1 VRVEVPLRWGDL
13 DAQGHVNNARYID
26 YLQDAR
32 ADFLYELGLSGLLR
46 EGFVVHLNQIEYLAP
61 VFFSEEPLEVE
72 VTVSSLDSEMVTL
85 AYDLYQ
91 ADRLVAD
98 ARTRVGGYD
107 ITTHTL
113 RRLPDEALDVF
124 SSMVTP
130 AEPLRQIVWT
140 DMGEQAK
147 VSRMRVR
154 WSDLDA
160 YGHVNNALIFDYV
173 QEGRITF
180 TAAPLRGMNDNPNP
194 DHMWFL
200 ARQDVSYLNPV
211 MFRKDPY
218 TVRTMVARMGN
229 TSVTFSS
236 QVDDPVGGVIC
247 AQAVAVAV
255 FADNKGHPTPLTD
268 YLRASLGV
276 YAAPDA

>member
-1 VRVEVPLRWGDL
+1 MRVEVPLRWGDL

-32 ADFLYELGLSGLLR
+32 ADFLYELGLSSLLR
-46 EGFVVHLNQIEYLAP
+46 EGFAVHLNQIEYRAP
-61 VFFSEEPLEVE
+61 VFFSEEPLDVDVWVCGLDDEAVE
-72 VTVSSLDSEMVTL
+72 L

-91 ADRLVAD
+91 ADRLVAV

-107 ITTHTL
+107 VVTRSD
-113 RRLPDEALDVF
+113 RRLPTEAHDVF
-124 SSMVTP
+124 ASMLEP

-140 DMGEQAK
+140 NMASQAK
-147 VSRMRVR
+147 VSHMRVR

-180 TAAPLRGMNDNPNP
+180 TAAPLRGMDDNPNP
-194 DHMWFL
+194 DYMWFL

-236 QVDDPVGGVIC
+236 QVDDPVEGVVC
-247 AQAVAVAV
+247 AQAAAVAV
-255 FADNKGHPTPLTD
+255 FANSQGHPTRLPD
-268 YLRASLGV
+268 DLRASLAV
-276 YAAPDA
+276 YAAPDP

>member
-1 VRVEVPLRWGDL
+1 MRVEVPLRWGDL

-32 ADFLYELGLSGLLR
+32 ADFLYELDLSYLLR
-46 EGFVVHLNQIEYLAP
+46 EGFAVRFNQIEYRAP
-61 VFFSEEPLEVE
+61 VFFSEEPLDVE
-72 VTVSSLDSEMVTL
+72 VWVSGLDDRGVSL
-85 AYDLYQ
+85 AYELYQ
-91 ADRLVAD
+91 AERLVAV
-98 ARTRVGGYD
+98 ARTQVGGYD
-107 ITTHTL
+107 VVT
-113 RRLPDEALDVF
+113 RMDRPLPREAQEVF
-124 SSMVTP
+124 ASMVEP
-130 AEPLRQIVWT
+130 VEPLRQIVWT
-140 DMGEQAK
+140 DMSERAK

-180 TAAPLRGMNDNPNP
+180 TAAPLRGMDDNPNP

-200 ARQDVSYLNPV
+200 ARQDVSYLHPV
-211 MFRKDPY
+211 EFRKDPY

-229 TSVTFSS
+229 SSVTFSS
-236 QVDDPVGGVIC
+236 QVDDPTTGTIC
-247 AQAVAVAV
+247 AQAAAVAV
-255 FADNKGHPTPLTD
+255 FANGQGHPTRLPD
-268 YLRASLGV
+268 DIRANLSV

>member
-1 VRVEVPLRWGDL
+1 MRVEVPLRWGDL
-13 DAQGHVNNARYID
+13 DAQGHVNNARYVD

-32 ADFLYELGLSGLLR
+32 ADFLYELDLSYLLR
-46 EGFVVHLNQIEYLAP
+46 EGFAVHLNQIEYRAP
-61 VFFSEEPLEVE
+61 VFFSEEPLDVE
-72 VTVSSLDSEMVTL
+72 VTVAGLDDQAVEL

-91 ADRLVAD
+91 ADRLVAV

-107 ITTHTL
+107 VATSTN
-113 RRLPDEALDVF
+113 RPLPVEAREVF
-124 SSMVTP
+124 ASMVEP
-130 AEPLRQIVWT
+130 AEPLRDIVWT
-140 DMGEQAK
+140 DMRECAK
-147 VSRMRVR
+147 ASNMRVR

-180 TAAPLRGMNDNPNP
+180 TAAPLRGMDDNPNP
-194 DHMWFL
+194 DYMWFL

-211 MFRKDPY
+211 IFRKDPY
-218 TVRTMVARMGN
+218 TVRTMVARMGR

-236 QVDDPVGGVIC
+236 QVDDPVGGVVC
-247 AQAVAVAV
+247 AQAAAVAV

-276 YAAPDA
+276 YAAPGA

>member
-1 VRVEVPLRWGDL
+1 MRVEVQLRWGDL

-32 ADFLYELGLSGLLR
+32 ADFLYELGLSHLLR
-46 EGFVVHLNQIEYLAP
+46 EGFAVHLNQIEYRSP

-72 VTVSSLDSEMVTL
+72 VWVCALDEELVEL
-85 AYDLYQ
+85 AYELYQ
-91 ADRLVAD
+91 ADRLVAV

-107 ITTHTL
+107 VATRTS
-113 RRLPDEALDVF
+113 RPLPDEAREVF
-124 SSMVTP
+124 ASMVDP
-130 AEPLRQIVWT
+130 VEPLRQIVWT
-140 DMGEQAK
+140 DMTGRAK
-147 VSRMRVR
+147 ASNMRVR

-173 QEGRITF
+173 QEGRIIF
-180 TAAPLRGMNDNPNP
+180 TAAPLRGMSANPNP

-211 MFRKDPY
+211 IFRKEPY
-218 TVRTMVARMGN
+218 AVRTMVARMGR

-236 QVDDPVGGVIC
+236 QVDDPTTDTIC
-247 AQAVAVAV
+247 AQAAAVAV
-255 FADNKGHPTPLTD
+255 YADNKGHPTPLPD
-268 YLRASLGV
+268 DIRANLSV